1 MLHKPF
7 SHRFSQRSGE
17 PHFTGGH
24 TLAHLARHFEHIG
37 VFAAMTTTRRK
48 RNLRHPA
55 FFLTEVFLGVDKKG
69 VKAGEQIILAGG
81 TDAVQQLDKLAMRF
95 VHRGLVD
102 GQLVRPFK
110 QGLIHTDL
118 RFFEPPAYQQFAAAA
133 LDAGHAA
140 QHSAVE

>member
-1 MLHKPF
+1 VL
-7 SHRFSQRSGE
+7 S
-17 PHFTGGH
+17 
-24 TLAHLARHFEHIG
+24 
-37 VFAAMTTTRRK
+37 AMTTTRRK

-55 FFLTEVFLGVDKKG
+55 FFLTEVFLGVEKKG
-69 VKAGEQIILAGG
+69 VKTGKQIILAGG

-110 QGLIHTDL
+110 QGLVHTNL
-118 RFFEPPAYQQFAAAA
+118 RFFEPPAYQQIATAA

-140 QHSAVE
+140 PNSAVE